1 MPPVNANCGIPS
13 GYPVQ
18 PRAPLITLYDDLVLK
33 VVEMSRAEGAT
44 APPVDDRRIYLTGL
58 GSGGAMAIAMS
69 LDHPGRY
76 AATAVT
82 WAIPLHQPVLHP
94 NAPGNWW
101 FGYEAKPHAV
111 KPEPYRDFYRKFWG
125 KFRGDVERFGGS
137 FMYRTYSKG
146 DHVWWWDVMWESDE
160 FWKWCF
166 DKESKGEE
174 EVKK

>member
-1 MPPVNANCGIPS
+1 MPPTNANCGTPS

-33 VVEMSRAEGAT
+33 VVEMSCADGET

-58 GSGGAMAIAMS
+58 GSGGSMAIAMS

-76 AATAVT
+76 AATAVA
-82 WAIPLHQPVLHP
+82 WARPHHQPVLHP
-94 NAPGNWW
+94 DAPGNWW
-101 FGYEAKPHAV
+101 FGYEEKTYADM
-111 KPEPYRDFYRKFWG
+111 PESYKDFYEKFWG

-137 FMYRTYSKG
+137 FVYRTYSKG
-146 DHVWWWDVMWESDE
+146 ENAWWWDVMWESDE

-166 DKESKGEE
+166 EKESECE
-174 EVKK
+174 VEVKK